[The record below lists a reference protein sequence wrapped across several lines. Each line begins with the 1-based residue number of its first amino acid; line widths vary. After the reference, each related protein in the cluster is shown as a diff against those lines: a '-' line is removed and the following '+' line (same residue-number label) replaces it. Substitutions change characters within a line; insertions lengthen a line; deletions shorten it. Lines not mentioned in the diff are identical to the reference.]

1 MKYKMFLL
9 GLVSLSMAQCQTT
22 VTNYDHHNN
31 QKEEKMKLEKDAKL
45 MTPEDW
51 KKTLTSEQ
59 YDILREK
66 GTERAFTGKYWNHK
80 EKGQYYCAGC
90 GSPLFASETKF
101 ESGCGWPSYFKPI
114 ADSAITEHLD
124 KSHGMIR
131 TEVTCSQCG
140 GHLGHVF
147 TDGPAPTGLRYCI
160 NSASIHF
167 EPAEGKVK

>member
-51 KKTLTSEQ
+51 KKTLTAEQ

-80 EKGQYYCAGC
+80 EKGQYYCA
-90 GSPLFASETKF
+90 
-101 ESGCGWPSYFKPI
+101 
-114 ADSAITEHLD
+114 
-124 KSHGMIR
+124 
-131 TEVTCSQCG
+131 
-140 GHLGHVF
+140 
-147 TDGPAPTGLRYCI
+147 
-160 NSASIHF
+160 
-167 EPAEGKVK
+167 